1 MTMFLEEL
9 KAQFSDVLRPNLY
22 HVHIKPAWASTN
34 IVDFGYL
41 AQSATFPFVT
51 FNTQQVMYN
60 NISQYF
66 VNGYDYD
73 PVSFDFLLDAD
84 NRVIK
89 FFDEWM
95 QRIRNKGDASSINNN
110 IGSTISSVAAGKGT
124 FNYRDEYAGEVQVA
138 ILNPRQFE
146 VLKVNLLFAFPVNI
160 DNLALAYATS
170 DSTLSLPVS
179 FRFTEAT
186 YQFDEGLSVSGVV
199 ADIFDAAEKLTN
211 PLADSLAAA
220 LKKNLPDSTE
230 ANAEGFKKIASGGN
244 KSSPSSG
251 FGFGKLADGLV
262 SKAGSAFKKL
272 GQGKAFRLG

>member
-51 FNTQQVMYN
+51 FNTQQVIYN
-60 NISQYF
+60 NLTQYF

-73 PVSFDFLLDAD
+73 PVTFDFLLDAD

-95 QRIRNKGDASSINNN
+95 QRIRNKGDASSISNNVA
-110 IGSTISSVAAGKGT
+110 GISSPLGKGT

-170 DSTLSLPVS
+170 DSTMTLPVS

-186 YQFDEGLSVSGVV
+186 YQFDEGISVSGVV
-199 ADIFDAAEKLTN
+199 ADIFGAAEKLTN
-211 PLADSLAAA
+211 PIADRLAAA
-220 LKKNLPDSTE
+220 LKKDLPDSMD
-230 ANAEGFKKIASGGN
+230 ANTQGYKKVASGEN

-251 FGFGKLADGLV
+251 AGFTGLADKFV
-262 SKAGSAFKKL
+262 SKAGSAFKKISAGRLFKL
-272 GQGKAFRLG
+272 G

>member
-160 DNLALAYATS
+160 DKGLRKQHIS
-170 DSTLSLPVS
+170 SMKGCPFQVWLPI
-179 FRFTEAT
+179 
-186 YQFDEGLSVSGVV
+186 YLMQ
-199 ADIFDAAEKLTN
+199 
-211 PLADSLAAA
+211 P
-220 LKKNLPDSTE
+220 KN
-230 ANAEGFKKIASGGN
+230 
-244 KSSPSSG
+244 
-251 FGFGKLADGLV
+251 
-262 SKAGSAFKKL
+262 
-272 GQGKAFRLG
+272 

>member
-170 DSTLSLPVS
+170 DSTFPFQVWLPI
-179 FRFTEAT
+179 
-186 YQFDEGLSVSGVV
+186 YLMQ
-199 ADIFDAAEKLTN
+199 
-211 PLADSLAAA
+211 P
-220 LKKNLPDSTE
+220 KN
-230 ANAEGFKKIASGGN
+230 
-244 KSSPSSG
+244 
-251 FGFGKLADGLV
+251 
-262 SKAGSAFKKL
+262 
-272 GQGKAFRLG
+272 